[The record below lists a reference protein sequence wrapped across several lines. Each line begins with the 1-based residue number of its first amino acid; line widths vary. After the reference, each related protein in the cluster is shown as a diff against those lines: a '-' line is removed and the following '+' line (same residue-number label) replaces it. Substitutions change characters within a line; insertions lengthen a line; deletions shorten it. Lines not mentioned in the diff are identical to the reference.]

1 MTDTPRETPADAISD
16 ERKVEIFRTMARAW
30 QAQDFRTCADLFA
43 PEGVLH
49 SVMLEPVV
57 GRETIYNRI
66 SKLGGPNKRVT
77 LDIHRIGVIGG
88 ALFVE
93 RTDEIVIGAQRGS
106 CPAVGVLEFQ
116 GDKIIRWRDYYDRAQ
131 LERAAG
137 HAPAAP
143 TTAAP

>member
-1 MTDTPRETPADAISD
+1 MNDTSPVTHGESISA
-16 ERKVEIFRTMARAW
+16 ERKIEIFRTMAQAW

-43 PEGVLH
+43 PEGALH

-66 SKLGGPNKRVT
+66 SKLGGPGKRVT
-77 LDIHRIGVIGG
+77 LNIHRIGVLGD

-93 RTDEIVIGAQRGS
+93 RTDEIVIGEHRGS

-143 TTAAP
+143 AKAAP

>member
-1 MTDTPRETPADAISD
+1 MIGTDMSENISD
-16 ERKVEIFRTMARAW
+16 ERKIEIFHTMARAW

-66 SKLGGPNKRVT
+66 SKLAGANKRVT
-77 LDIHRIGVIGG
+77 LNIHRIGVIGD

-93 RTDEIVIGAQRGS
+93 RTDEIVINGHQGN
-106 CPAVGVLEFQ
+106 CPAVGVLQFE
-116 GDKIIRWRDYYDRAQ
+116 GDKITLWRDYYDRAQ

-137 HAPAAP
+137 HAPAAAAA
-143 TTAAP
+143 TAP